1 MYDFSANDFSF
12 VEFYMVGPEKE
23 LLQLAVFGELRTL
36 FPGVHIHIELV
47 GPAVPPQRSD
57 HLLIRHCSIIWYW
70 SLLGLNIC
78 PTCLPVNRDGE
89 KINISSYACCNE
101 AICVCKLASGA
112 QTGITSPLTLKLWRG
127 FYHDRYRDIVKVS
140 HCKI

>member
-1 MYDFSANDFSF
+1 MYDFSANDFGF

-23 LLQLAVFGELRTL
+23 LLQLAVFGELLAL

-57 HLLIRHCSIIWYW
+57 QLLIRHCSVMWYW

-89 KINISSYACCNE
+89 KISISSYPCCNE
-101 AICVCKLASGA
+101 ANCVCKLASGT
-112 QTGITSPLTLKLWRG
+112 QTCTTSPLTLKLWRG